1 VRSFVEIGHTDWSG
15 WQAEREDAM
24 CPACLSTTALLLAGA
39 GSGGLSALLA
49 HRLWRT
55 RKEDAMTTET
65 KPLPV
70 PTFANGRPLRI
81 AGLRAG
87 YTFARRHE
95 IHEQWRRFGE
105 RWFGRVPGGVSPE
118 AYGIS
123 LAPAPGF
130 DFAYVCGVEV
140 SDHSLVP
147 PELECLEIP
156 AYRQARFVHGGPV
169 TELPATIDAVMDEWL
184 PRSGLAVDAAAH
196 PEIPTIVEWYGAS
209 FDPATGRGD
218 MEVWVPVRG

>member
-1 VRSFVEIGHTDWSG
+1 
-15 WQAEREDAM
+15 M

-49 HRLWRT
+49 HRLWRKRNEGT
-55 RKEDAMTTET
+55 RGESRTLAE
-65 KPLPV
+65 PV
-70 PTFANGRPLRI
+70 FTQGRPLRI
-81 AGLRAG
+81 AGLREQ
-87 YTFARRHE
+87 YTLARRGT

-105 RWFGRVPGGVSPE
+105 RWFGRVPGGVSRE

-140 SDHSLVP
+140 SDLSLAP
-147 PELECLEIP
+147 PDLDRLEIP
-156 AYRQARFVHGGPV
+156 ACRQARFVHAGPV
-169 TELPATIDAVMDEWL
+169 TELPGTIGAVLDEWL

-196 PEIPTIVEWYGAS
+196 PEIPTIVEWYGAR